1 MYEQCREL
9 GNMIAFVGASTRNG
23 TILQSFVREIGHS
36 FKRLDD
42 AELCIKARL
51 VESIVPT
58 TRWNVYKTIVTRSIL
73 LSLYRKVTTL
83 EVRAH
88 SFIPHQSKLLCEK
101 RELSIL
107 MTKGIYAN
115 ST

>member
-1 MYEQCREL
+1 
-9 GNMIAFVGASTRNG
+9 MIAFIGASTRNG

-42 AELCIKARL
+42 TELCIKARL

-73 LSLYRKVTTL
+73 LSLLSQGNSSQGESAFFYT
-83 EVRAH
+83 A
-88 SFIPHQSKLLCEK
+88 SK
-101 RELSIL
+101 
-107 MTKGIYAN
+107 
-115 ST
+115 